1 MLASHSEYGGV
12 AGLRTGTSS
21 YTNKTKGRMHHECTM
36 EDVDR
41 HGGLWRVGSAVGRM
55 REFIGRG
62 SDDNIV
68 RVYGCEPQNPLI
80 PTDTNEVCGGDPET
94 LLFSELIGFDAK
106 GNPKNE
112 VADSIEANGD
122 NTEYT
127 IKLKKGWKFTDG
139 TEVKAENF
147 TRAWSYGAN
156 AKNAQLG
163 ASFFA
168 PIQGFEDLQKDGLKG
183 DEQLSGL
190 TVVDD
195 YTFTVKLNAPSSV
208 FKTMLGY
215 SGYAPLPDS
224 FFDDPKAF
232 GENPVGNGAYKFDSW
247 DHNQSIKLSKN
258 PDYKGSFP
266 AKNDGVWFMVYTDPQ
281 PAYADVEAGNL
292 DSMATVP
299 TSALSTFESDD
310 QVQAVNEPGNVSQS
324 FTFAANQKHF
334 SLDDEGRL
342 RRAAVSMAIDREQI
356 IDKVSNGTNTPA
368 VDFTAPLI
376 PGYSESVPGNEV
388 LQYNPDKAKELWEQA
403 NQIAPWGD
411 DESFDIAYNAD
422 GGGKDIYDAIC
433 NSIHNTLGIKSQA
446 TPYPTFSEMRDDIT
460 DRKITTAFR
469 SGWQPDYP
477 SAYSYL
483 YSLYDSESADGKGSN
498 DGDYKNP
505 EFDALIDKANTE
517 SSDDAVKQDYQQ
529 AQEILFKDLPAVPL
543 WYANN
548 KGVAAKNVKGFTLT
562 WQGIEDY
569 RNMTKE

>member
-1 MLASHSEYGGV
+1 MNARWKTLTVMVACGALVLPLAACGSSS
-12 AGLRTGTSS
+12 AG
-21 YTNKTKGRMHHECTM
+21 
-36 EDVDR
+36 
-41 HGGLWRVGSAVGRM
+41 
-55 REFIGRG
+55 G

-80 PTDTNEVCGGDPET
+80 PTDTNEVCGGNPET

-292 DSMATVP
+292 DSMDTVP

-388 LQYNPDKAKELWEQA
+388 LQYNPEKAKELWEQA

>member
-1 MLASHSEYGGV
+1 MNARWKTLTVMVACGALVLPLAACGSSS
-12 AGLRTGTSS
+12 AG
-21 YTNKTKGRMHHECTM
+21 
-36 EDVDR
+36 
-41 HGGLWRVGSAVGRM
+41 
-55 REFIGRG
+55 G

-80 PTDTNEVCGGDPET
+80 PTDTNEVCGGNPET

-127 IKLKKGWKFTDG
+127 IKLKKGWTFTDG

-224 FFDDPKAF
+224 FFDDPKVF

-292 DSMATVP
+292 DSMDTVP

-517 SSDDAVKQDYQQ
+517 SSDDAAERDYRQ

>member
-1 MLASHSEYGGV
+1 MNARWKTLTVMVACGALVLPLAACGSSS
-12 AGLRTGTSS
+12 AG
-21 YTNKTKGRMHHECTM
+21 
-36 EDVDR
+36 
-41 HGGLWRVGSAVGRM
+41 
-55 REFIGRG
+55 G

-80 PTDTNEVCGGDPET
+80 PTDTNEVCGGNPET

-195 YTFTVKLNAPSSV
+195 YTFTAKLNAPSSV

-292 DSMATVP
+292 DSMDTVP

-388 LQYNPDKAKELWEQA
+388 LQYNPEKAKELWEQA

-517 SSDDAVKQDYQQ
+517 SSDDAAEQDYRQ

>member
-1 MLASHSEYGGV
+1 MNARWKTLTVMVACGALVLPLAACGSSS
-12 AGLRTGTSS
+12 AG
-21 YTNKTKGRMHHECTM
+21 
-36 EDVDR
+36 
-41 HGGLWRVGSAVGRM
+41 
-55 REFIGRG
+55 G

-80 PTDTNEVCGGDPET
+80 PTDTNEVCGGNPET

-292 DSMATVP
+292 DSMDTVP

-368 VDFTAPLI
+368 TDFTAPLI

-388 LQYNPDKAKELWEQA
+388 LRYNPDKAKELWEQA

-517 SSDDAVKQDYQQ
+517 SSDDAAKQDYQQ

>member
-1 MLASHSEYGGV
+1 MNARWKTLTVMVACGALVLPLTACGSSSAGGSE
-12 AGLRTGTSS
+12 
-21 YTNKTKGRMHHECTM
+21 
-36 EDVDR
+36 
-41 HGGLWRVGSAVGRM
+41 
-55 REFIGRG
+55 
-62 SDDNIV
+62 DNII

-80 PTDTNEVCGGDPET
+80 PTDTNEVCGGNPET

-156 AKNAQLG
+156 AANAQLG

-292 DSMATVP
+292 DSMDTVP

-310 QVQAVNEPGNVSQS
+310 QVQAINEPGNVSQS

-368 VDFTAPLI
+368 TDFTAPLI
-376 PGYSESVPGNEV
+376 PGYSESIPGNEV

-517 SSDDAVKQDYQQ
+517 SSDDATKQDYEQ

>member
-1 MLASHSEYGGV
+1 MNARWKTLTVMVACGALVLPLAACGSSS
-12 AGLRTGTSS
+12 AG
-21 YTNKTKGRMHHECTM
+21 
-36 EDVDR
+36 
-41 HGGLWRVGSAVGRM
+41 
-55 REFIGRG
+55 G

-80 PTDTNEVCGGDPET
+80 PTDTNEVCGGNPET

-190 TVVDD
+190 TVADD

-292 DSMATVP
+292 DSMDTVP

-517 SSDDAVKQDYQQ
+517 SSDDAAEQDYRQ

>member
-1 MLASHSEYGGV
+1 MNARWKTLTVMVACGALVLPLAACGSSS
-12 AGLRTGTSS
+12 AG
-21 YTNKTKGRMHHECTM
+21 
-36 EDVDR
+36 
-41 HGGLWRVGSAVGRM
+41 
-55 REFIGRG
+55 G

-368 VDFTAPLI
+368 MDFTAPLI

>member
-1 MLASHSEYGGV
+1 
-12 AGLRTGTSS
+12 
-21 YTNKTKGRMHHECTM
+21 MHHECTM

-41 HGGLWRVGSAVGRM
+41 HGGLRRVGSAVGRM

-62 SDDNIV
+62 SEDNII

-422 GGGKDIYDAIC
+422 GGGKDMYDAIC

>member
-1 MLASHSEYGGV
+1 MNARWKTLTVMVACGALVLPLAACGSSSAGGSE
-12 AGLRTGTSS
+12 
-21 YTNKTKGRMHHECTM
+21 
-36 EDVDR
+36 
-41 HGGLWRVGSAVGRM
+41 
-55 REFIGRG
+55 
-62 SDDNIV
+62 DNII

-80 PTDTNEVCGGDPET
+80 PTDTNEVCGGNPET

-156 AKNAQLG
+156 AANAQLG

-292 DSMATVP
+292 DSMDTVP

-368 VDFTAPLI
+368 TDFTAPLI
-376 PGYSESVPGNEV
+376 PGYSESIPGNEV

-433 NSIHNTLGIKSQA
+433 NSIHNTLGITSQA

-517 SSDDAVKQDYQQ
+517 SSDDATKQDYEQ

>member
-1 MLASHSEYGGV
+1 MNARWKTLTVMVACGALVLPLAACGSSS
-12 AGLRTGTSS
+12 AG
-21 YTNKTKGRMHHECTM
+21 
-36 EDVDR
+36 
-41 HGGLWRVGSAVGRM
+41 
-55 REFIGRG
+55 G

-292 DSMATVP
+292 DSMDTVP

>member
-1 MLASHSEYGGV
+1 MNARWKTLTVMVACGALVLPLAACGSSS
-12 AGLRTGTSS
+12 AG
-21 YTNKTKGRMHHECTM
+21 
-36 EDVDR
+36 
-41 HGGLWRVGSAVGRM
+41 
-55 REFIGRG
+55 G
-62 SDDNIV
+62 SDDNII

-80 PTDTNEVCGGDPET
+80 PTDTNEVCGGNPET

-292 DSMATVP
+292 DSMDTVP

-517 SSDDAVKQDYQQ
+517 SSDDAAKQDYQQ

-548 KGVAAKNVKGFTLT
+548 KGVAAKNVKGFALT

>member
-1 MLASHSEYGGV
+1 MNARWKTLTVMVACGALVLPLAACGSSSAGGSE
-12 AGLRTGTSS
+12 
-21 YTNKTKGRMHHECTM
+21 
-36 EDVDR
+36 
-41 HGGLWRVGSAVGRM
+41 
-55 REFIGRG
+55 
-62 SDDNIV
+62 DNII

-224 FFDDPKAF
+224 FFGDPKAF

-422 GGGKDIYDAIC
+422 GGGKDMYDAIC

>member
-1 MLASHSEYGGV
+1 MNARWKTLTVMVACGALVLPLAACGSSSAGGSE
-12 AGLRTGTSS
+12 
-21 YTNKTKGRMHHECTM
+21 
-36 EDVDR
+36 
-41 HGGLWRVGSAVGRM
+41 
-55 REFIGRG
+55 
-62 SDDNIV
+62 DNII

-422 GGGKDIYDAIC
+422 GGGKDMYDAIC

>member
-1 MLASHSEYGGV
+1 MNARWKTLTVMVACGALVLPLAACGSSS
-12 AGLRTGTSS
+12 AG
-21 YTNKTKGRMHHECTM
+21 
-36 EDVDR
+36 
-41 HGGLWRVGSAVGRM
+41 
-55 REFIGRG
+55 G

-80 PTDTNEVCGGDPET
+80 PTDTNEVCGGNPET

-112 VADSIEANGD
+112 VADSIEVNDG

-127 IKLKKGWKFTDG
+127 ITLKKGWKFTDG

-292 DSMATVP
+292 DSMDTVP

-517 SSDDAVKQDYQQ
+517 SSDDAAKQDYQQ

>member
-1 MLASHSEYGGV
+1 
-12 AGLRTGTSS
+12 
-21 YTNKTKGRMHHECTM
+21 M

-41 HGGLWRVGSAVGRM
+41 HGGLRRVGSAVGRM

-62 SDDNIV
+62 SEDNII

-422 GGGKDIYDAIC
+422 GGGKDMYDAIC

>member
-1 MLASHSEYGGV
+1 MNARWKTLTVMVACGALVLPLAACGSSS
-12 AGLRTGTSS
+12 AG
-21 YTNKTKGRMHHECTM
+21 
-36 EDVDR
+36 
-41 HGGLWRVGSAVGRM
+41 
-55 REFIGRG
+55 G

-80 PTDTNEVCGGDPET
+80 PTDTNEVCGGNPET

-232 GENPVGNGAYKFDSW
+232 EENPVGNGAYKFDSW

-292 DSMATVP
+292 DSMDTVP

-517 SSDDAVKQDYQQ
+517 SSDDAAEQDYRQ

>member
-1 MLASHSEYGGV
+1 M
-12 AGLRTGTSS
+12 
-21 YTNKTKGRMHHECTM
+21 
-36 EDVDR
+36 
-41 HGGLWRVGSAVGRM
+41 
-55 REFIGRG
+55 
-62 SDDNIV
+62 
-68 RVYGCEPQNPLI
+68 
-80 PTDTNEVCGGDPET
+80 
-94 LLFSELIGFDAK
+94 
-106 GNPKNE
+106 
-112 VADSIEANGD
+112 
-122 NTEYT
+122 
-127 IKLKKGWKFTDG
+127 
-139 TEVKAENF
+139 
-147 TRAWSYGAN
+147 N
-156 AKNAQLG
+156 A
-163 ASFFA
+163 
-168 PIQGFEDLQKDGLKG
+168 ID
-183 DEQLSGL
+183 
-190 TVVDD
+190 
-195 YTFTVKLNAPSSV
+195 
-208 FKTMLGY
+208 
-215 SGYAPLPDS
+215 
-224 FFDDPKAF
+224 
-232 GENPVGNGAYKFDSW
+232 
-247 DHNQSIKLSKN
+247 
-258 PDYKGSFP
+258 
-266 AKNDGVWFMVYTDPQ
+266 VWFIVYTDPQ
-281 PAYADVEAGNL
+281 SAYADVEAGNL
-292 DSMATVP
+292 DSMNTVP

-460 DRKITTAFR
+460 DRTITTAFR

-517 SSDDAVKQDYQQ
+517 SSDDAAKQDYQQ

>member
-1 MLASHSEYGGV
+1 MNARWKTLTVMVACGALVLPLAACGSSSAGGSE
-12 AGLRTGTSS
+12 
-21 YTNKTKGRMHHECTM
+21 
-36 EDVDR
+36 
-41 HGGLWRVGSAVGRM
+41 
-55 REFIGRG
+55 
-62 SDDNIV
+62 DNII

-183 DEQLSGL
+183 DEHLSGL

-422 GGGKDIYDAIC
+422 GGGKDMYDAIC

>member
-1 MLASHSEYGGV
+1 MNARWKTLTVMVACGALVLPLAACGSSS
-12 AGLRTGTSS
+12 AG
-21 YTNKTKGRMHHECTM
+21 
-36 EDVDR
+36 
-41 HGGLWRVGSAVGRM
+41 
-55 REFIGRG
+55 G

-80 PTDTNEVCGGDPET
+80 PTDTNEVCGGNPET

-292 DSMATVP
+292 DSMDTVP

-498 DGDYKNP
+498 DGDYKSP

-517 SSDDAVKQDYQQ
+517 SSDDAAKQDYQQ

-548 KGVAAKNVKGFTLT
+548 KGVAAKNIKGFTLT

>member
-1 MLASHSEYGGV
+1 MNARWKTLTVMVACGALVLPLAACGSSS
-12 AGLRTGTSS
+12 AG
-21 YTNKTKGRMHHECTM
+21 
-36 EDVDR
+36 
-41 HGGLWRVGSAVGRM
+41 
-55 REFIGRG
+55 G

-80 PTDTNEVCGGDPET
+80 PTDTNEVCGGNPET

-388 LQYNPDKAKELWEQA
+388 LQYNPEKAKELWEQA

>member
-1 MLASHSEYGGV
+1 
-12 AGLRTGTSS
+12 
-21 YTNKTKGRMHHECTM
+21 M
-36 EDVDR
+36 EDADR
-41 HGGLWRVGSAVGRM
+41 HGGL
-55 REFIGRG
+55 
-62 SDDNIV
+62 
-68 RVYGCEPQNPLI
+68 
-80 PTDTNEVCGGDPET
+80 
-94 LLFSELIGFDAK
+94 LFSKLIGFDAE

-112 VADSIEANGD
+112 VADSIEVNDG

-127 IKLKKGWKFTDG
+127 ITLKKGWKFTDG

-156 AKNAQLG
+156 AANAQLG
-163 ASFFA
+163 ASSFT

-190 TVVDD
+190 TVADD

-208 FKTMLGY
+208 FKALLG
-215 SGYAPLPDS
+215 
-224 FFDDPKAF
+224 
-232 GENPVGNGAYKFDSW
+232 
-247 DHNQSIKLSKN
+247 
-258 PDYKGSFP
+258 
-266 AKNDGVWFMVYTDPQ
+266 
-281 PAYADVEAGNL
+281 
-292 DSMATVP
+292 
-299 TSALSTFESDD
+299 ST
-310 QVQAVNEPGNVSQS
+310 
-324 FTFAANQKHF
+324 
-334 SLDDEGRL
+334 
-342 RRAAVSMAIDREQI
+342 
-356 IDKVSNGTNTPA
+356 
-368 VDFTAPLI
+368 
-376 PGYSESVPGNEV
+376 
-388 LQYNPDKAKELWEQA
+388 ELWEQA

-498 DGDYKNP
+498 DGDYRNS

-517 SSDDAVKQDYQQ
+517 SSDDAAEQDYRQ

>member
-1 MLASHSEYGGV
+1 MNARWKTLTVMVACGALVLPLAACGSSS
-12 AGLRTGTSS
+12 AG
-21 YTNKTKGRMHHECTM
+21 
-36 EDVDR
+36 
-41 HGGLWRVGSAVGRM
+41 
-55 REFIGRG
+55 G

-80 PTDTNEVCGGDPET
+80 PTDTNEMCGGDPET

-195 YTFTVKLNAPSSV
+195 YTFTAKLNAPSSV

>member
-1 MLASHSEYGGV
+1 MNARWKTLTVMVACGALVLPLAACGSSS
-12 AGLRTGTSS
+12 AG
-21 YTNKTKGRMHHECTM
+21 
-36 EDVDR
+36 
-41 HGGLWRVGSAVGRM
+41 
-55 REFIGRG
+55 G

-80 PTDTNEVCGGDPET
+80 PTDTNEVCGGNPET

-292 DSMATVP
+292 DSMDTVP

-517 SSDDAVKQDYQQ
+517 SSDDAAERDYQQ

>member
-1 MLASHSEYGGV
+1 MNARWKTLTVMVACGALVLPLAACGSSS
-12 AGLRTGTSS
+12 AG
-21 YTNKTKGRMHHECTM
+21 
-36 EDVDR
+36 
-41 HGGLWRVGSAVGRM
+41 
-55 REFIGRG
+55 G

-195 YTFTVKLNAPSSV
+195 YTFTAKLNAPSSV

-422 GGGKDIYDAIC
+422 GGGKDMYDAIC

>member
-1 MLASHSEYGGV
+1 MNARWKTLTVMVACGALVLPLAACGSSS
-12 AGLRTGTSS
+12 AG
-21 YTNKTKGRMHHECTM
+21 
-36 EDVDR
+36 
-41 HGGLWRVGSAVGRM
+41 
-55 REFIGRG
+55 G

-80 PTDTNEVCGGDPET
+80 PTDTNEVCGGNPET

-292 DSMATVP
+292 DSMDTVP

-498 DGDYKNP
+498 DGDYKSP

-517 SSDDAVKQDYQQ
+517 SSDDAAEQDYQQ

>member
-1 MLASHSEYGGV
+1 MNARWKTLTVMVACGALVLPLAACGSSS
-12 AGLRTGTSS
+12 AG
-21 YTNKTKGRMHHECTM
+21 
-36 EDVDR
+36 
-41 HGGLWRVGSAVGRM
+41 
-55 REFIGRG
+55 G

-80 PTDTNEVCGGDPET
+80 PTDTNEVCGGNPET

-292 DSMATVP
+292 DSMDTVP

-376 PGYSESVPGNEV
+376 PGYSESVPGSEV

-517 SSDDAVKQDYQQ
+517 SSDDAAKQDYQQ

>member
-1 MLASHSEYGGV
+1 MNARWKTLTVMVACGALVLPLAACGSSS
-12 AGLRTGTSS
+12 AG
-21 YTNKTKGRMHHECTM
+21 
-36 EDVDR
+36 
-41 HGGLWRVGSAVGRM
+41 
-55 REFIGRG
+55 G

-195 YTFTVKLNAPSSV
+195 YTFTAKLNAPSSV

-388 LQYNPDKAKELWEQA
+388 LQYNPEKAKELWEQA

-422 GGGKDIYDAIC
+422 GGGKDMYDAIC

>member
-1 MLASHSEYGGV
+1 MNARWKTLTVMVACGALVLPLAACGSSS
-12 AGLRTGTSS
+12 AG
-21 YTNKTKGRMHHECTM
+21 
-36 EDVDR
+36 
-41 HGGLWRVGSAVGRM
+41 
-55 REFIGRG
+55 G

-80 PTDTNEVCGGDPET
+80 PTDTNEVCGGNPET

-127 IKLKKGWKFTDG
+127 ITLKKGWKFTDG

-292 DSMATVP
+292 DSMDTVP

-517 SSDDAVKQDYQQ
+517 SSDAAAEQDYRQ

>member
-1 MLASHSEYGGV
+1 MNARWKTLAVMV
-12 AGLRTGTSS
+12 ACGALVLPLAACGSS
-21 YTNKTKGRMHHECTM
+21 
-36 EDVDR
+36 
-41 HGGLWRVGSAVGRM
+41 SAG
-55 REFIGRG
+55 G

-80 PTDTNEVCGGDPET
+80 PTDTNEVCGGNPET

-266 AKNDGVWFMVYTDPQ
+266 ARNDGVWFMVYTDPQ

-292 DSMATVP
+292 DSMDTVP

-517 SSDDAVKQDYQQ
+517 SSDDAAKQDYQQ

>member
-1 MLASHSEYGGV
+1 MNARWKTLTVMVACGALVLPLAACGSSS
-12 AGLRTGTSS
+12 AG
-21 YTNKTKGRMHHECTM
+21 
-36 EDVDR
+36 
-41 HGGLWRVGSAVGRM
+41 
-55 REFIGRG
+55 G

-80 PTDTNEVCGGDPET
+80 PTDTNEVCGGNPET

-112 VADSIEANGD
+112 VADSIEVNDG

-292 DSMATVP
+292 DSMDTVP

-517 SSDDAVKQDYQQ
+517 SSDDAAKQDYQQ

>member
-1 MLASHSEYGGV
+1 MNARWKTLTVMVACGALILPLAACGSSS
-12 AGLRTGTSS
+12 AG
-21 YTNKTKGRMHHECTM
+21 
-36 EDVDR
+36 
-41 HGGLWRVGSAVGRM
+41 
-55 REFIGRG
+55 G

-80 PTDTNEVCGGDPET
+80 PTDTNEVCGGNPET

-195 YTFTVKLNAPSSV
+195 YMFTVKLNAPSSV

-292 DSMATVP
+292 DSMDTVP

-446 TPYPTFSEMRDDIT
+446 NPYPTFSEMRDDIT

-517 SSDDAVKQDYQQ
+517 SSDDAAKQDYQQ